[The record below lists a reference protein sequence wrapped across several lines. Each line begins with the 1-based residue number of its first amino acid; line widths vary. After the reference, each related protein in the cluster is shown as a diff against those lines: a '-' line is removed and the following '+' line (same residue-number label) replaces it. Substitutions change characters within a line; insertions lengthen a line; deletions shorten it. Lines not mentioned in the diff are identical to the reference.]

1 MKDTKFLKGIG
12 IYCIIAVLMLSTL
25 LAFSGCTTAP
35 AGPQTPAA
43 PRSEPSVA
51 PKSDA
56 FNGTGNMPPLQQGT
70 ATPRSPAPSGT
81 MAESLNPPAVQR
93 PGDLLPVPKPTPIAR
108 TFQVEP
114 LVQVTGDQWESYA
127 TWPQYPFEYRSLG
140 YIIWVPY
147 NTAAY
152 EQAKKSVP
160 ARNEERIY
168 ELGQLMTISPD
179 WWYLSLPLPGQ
190 EVYYRALINDPAND
204 LPYESILSPLREIR
218 ARNQLDDNE
227 YAELIARFVQRAVPD
242 RKWGDEGRVV
252 ERYPIET
259 IGDLGGNRVDKS
271 LLLAGLLA
279 REGYG
284 VALIYFPDV
293 NSMLV
298 GIRGDGKAA
307 EYDGYLGI
315 DPSTETFFGVYAPKA
330 AVIIPEVQYL
340 ADYKVI
346 KVSDG
351 KGFTAGTELRVIWD
365 RLVFL
370 TFYERLRDYARD
382 LRFAHQ
388 NRDNRHLVFEY
399 LAYLGPFA

>member
-1 MKDTKFLKGIG
+1 MQISRWLAGGI
-12 IYCIIAVLMLSTL
+12 ILLILL
-25 LAFSGCTTAP
+25 LAVFAGCTGTRSTGGGAGVQTPSPEVRIQETPVPKVPPSSSVPKAIPAPGVRQGTAAAGTTAP
-35 AGPQTPAA
+35 AVTLA
-43 PRSEPSVA
+43 PDRPEPRV
-51 PKSDA
+51 PV
-56 FNGTGNMPPLQQGT
+56 
-70 ATPRSPAPSGT
+70 PAPT
-81 MAESLNPPAVQR
+81 
-93 PGDLLPVPKPTPIAR
+93 PVAK
-108 TFQVEP
+108 TFQTEP

-152 EQAKKSVP
+152 EQAKFSVP
-160 ARNEERIY
+160 ARNEERRY
-168 ELGQLMTISPD
+168 EFAQLYTLSND

-190 EVYYRALINDPAND
+190 EAYYRALISDPAND
-204 LPYESILSPLREIR
+204 LPYESILSPLRKIR
-218 ARNQLDDNE
+218 DQYQLDDNE
-227 YAELIARFVQRAVPD
+227 YAELIARFVQRAIPE
-242 RKWGDEGRVV
+242 REWQDEGRVV

-259 IGDLGGNRVDKS
+259 IGDHGGNRVDKS

-293 NSMLV
+293 NGMLV

-330 AVIIPEVQYL
+330 APIIPGVQYL

-346 KVSDG
+346 KVSEG
-351 KGFTAGTELRVIWD
+351 KGFTAGIELRLIWD
-365 RLVFL
+365 RLL
-370 TFYERLRDYARD
+370 YMTFYDRLRDYARD
-382 LRFAHQ
+382 LRFTYD
-388 NRDNRHLVFEY
+388 NRDDRHLVFQY

>member
-1 MKDTKFLKGIG
+1 MQNPRLWAGG
-12 IYCIIAVLMLSTL
+12 VLLLILL
-25 LAFSGCTTAP
+25 LASFAGCTGTRPADGGAGVPTPSPEARIQETAAPGVTPALVAPPKPAAGGPPAP
-35 AGPQTPAA
+35 AVTPA
-43 PRSEPSVA
+43 PERPEPLA
-51 PKSDA
+51 
-56 FNGTGNMPPLQQGT
+56 
-70 ATPRSPAPSGT
+70 
-81 MAESLNPPAVQR
+81 
-93 PGDLLPVPKPTPIAR
+93 PVPKPTPIAP

-114 LVQVTGDQWESYA
+114 LVEVTGDQWESYS
-127 TWPQYPFEYRSLG
+127 TFPQYPFEYRSLG

-152 EQAKKSVP
+152 EQAKKSLP
-160 ARNEERIY
+160 SRNDERIKAFA
-168 ELGQLMTISPD
+168 QLYTLSND
-179 WWYLSLPLPGQ
+179 WWYLSLPTIGQ
-190 EVYYRALINDPAND
+190 EVYYRDLINDPAND
-204 LPYESILSPLREIR
+204 QPYDAILSRMREIR
-218 ARNQLDDNE
+218 DQDQLDDNE
-227 YAELIARFVQRAVPD
+227 YAELIARFVQRAIPD
-242 RKWGDEGRVV
+242 RDWQDDGRVV

-259 IGDLGGNRVDKS
+259 IGDHGGNRVDKS

-293 NSMLV
+293 NGMIV

-330 AVIIPEVQYL
+330 APIIPAVQYL

-351 KGFTAGTELRVIWD
+351 KGFTAGLELRLIWD
-365 RLVFL
+365 RLL
-370 TFYERLRDYARD
+370 YMTFYDRLRDYARD
-382 LRFAHQ
+382 LRFTYS

-399 LAYLGPFA
+399 LAYLGPYA